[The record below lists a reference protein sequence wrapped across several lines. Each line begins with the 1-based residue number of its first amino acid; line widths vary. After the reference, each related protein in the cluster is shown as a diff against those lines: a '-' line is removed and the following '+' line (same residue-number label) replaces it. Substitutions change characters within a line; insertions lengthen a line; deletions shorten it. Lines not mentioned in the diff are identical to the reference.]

1 MIPPHPRLPRTDTLF
16 PYTTLFRSLSLAP
29 LRASL
34 AQFQRAGMAAL
45 RNKSLQLT
53 SYLAALIHEQLDDT
67 LHILSPSDP
76 QQRGC
81 QLSLRVRAGRAQG
94 RDLFEYLL
102 AQDRKSTRLN
112 SSH

>member
-1 MIPPHPRLPRTDTLF
+1 MAPEFTPSPGAEGWQVSNPPI
-16 PYTTLFRSLSLAP
+16 LSLAP

-53 SYLAALIHEQLDDT
+53 GYLAALIHEQLDDT

-102 AQDRKSTRLN
+102 AHGIEIGRA
-112 SSH
+112 HV